1 MGMVAYEAA
10 PAFDPAFEVFA
21 PQGDFPLAAFAFFD
35 VPPAPFP
42 TSAEGTFTCAL
53 WRDDISRAAF
63 LEKID
68 SIRAAIA
75 RGEYYQTNLTTR
87 LRAEFGGDP
96 EGFFHA
102 LCAAQPDSYAFFLDF
117 GPWQIASVSPEM
129 FFAWNPETG
138 ELTTRPMKGT
148 ASLGRSAEDLQAS
161 PKDRAENLMIV
172 DLLRNDIA
180 RVATDVRVPE
190 LFTIQN
196 LPTLRQ
202 MTSTVTGRTNKGT
215 SLADIFAALF
225 PCGSITGAPKIAA
238 MQAIAALETSPR
250 GAYCGALGVVQPGG
264 EARFSVGIRTV
275 TMAGDKAVCG
285 LGSGITWDSDPVAEI
300 EENRM
305 KRRFL
310 FRASAAFDLVETLR
324 LENGAY
330 WLLTRHV
337 ERLRTS
343 AAYFGF
349 AHDERA
355 VSEILRTLACE
366 NPVGLYRVRLLASR
380 EGRLKTEIYPLEAG
394 ASEINVAL
402 AATPVASD
410 DEFLRHKTTNRAVY
424 ESFAPKDAA
433 IFDTLLFNE
442 RGEITE
448 FTRGNVAVE
457 IDGQLVTPPE
467 SCGLLAGTL
476 RGELLATG
484 KLRER
489 IVTCGELHRATAL
502 WFLNGVRGMIPARL
516 VSLAGNL

>member
-1 MGMVAYEAA
+1 M
-10 PAFDPAFEVFA
+10 
-21 PQGDFPLAAFAFFD
+21 
-35 VPPAPFP
+35 
-42 TSAEGTFTCAL
+42 
-53 WRDDISRAAF
+53 
-63 LEKID
+63 
-68 SIRAAIA
+68 
-75 RGEYYQTNLTTR
+75 
-87 LRAEFGGDP
+87 
-96 EGFFHA
+96 
-102 LCAAQPDSYAFFLDF
+102 
-117 GPWQIASVSPEM
+117 
-129 FFAWNPETG
+129 
-138 ELTTRPMKGT
+138 
-148 ASLGRSAEDLQAS
+148 
-161 PKDRAENLMIV
+161 
-172 DLLRNDIA
+172 
-180 RVATDVRVPE
+180 
-190 LFTIQN
+190 
-196 LPTLRQ
+196 
-202 MTSTVTGRTNKGT
+202 
-215 SLADIFAALF
+215 
-225 PCGSITGAPKIAA
+225 
-238 MQAIAALETSPR
+238 
-250 GAYCGALGVVQPGG
+250 
-264 EARFSVGIRTV
+264 
-275 TMAGDKAVCG
+275 
-285 LGSGITWDSDPVAEI
+285 
-300 EENRM
+300 
-305 KRRFL
+305 
-310 FRASAAFDLVETLR
+310 
-324 LENGAY
+324 
-330 WLLTRHV
+330 